1 MSGALPLSQYT
12 VLDLTIAR
20 AGPTAVRLL
29 ADWGANVIKIEPPP
43 ARDGAGGSVTG
54 TRHGPDDQNLH
65 RNKRGVCIDLKHA
78 DGAAL
83 FRTLV
88 AKADVVVENFRA
100 DVKTRLGIDYAQLK
114 TINPR
119 IILASISG
127 FGQDGPYGDRP
138 GVDQIVQGMSG
149 LMSITGEPGGP
160 PMRVGIAISDTTAGM
175 FLGQGILLALLHR
188 ERTGEGQWVHTSLLE
203 GMLSKLDFQGARYT
217 MNGDVPGKQGN
228 YHPVQV
234 PMGTYESKD
243 GLVNLAASTG
253 KMWVNFCEAL
263 GATELANDPAY
274 ADGRGRARHRER
286 LNAAVGDVT
295 RRFTTAEL
303 VERLNKVGV
312 PCGPIYTIGEAFED
326 AQVRHLEMTRAAPHR
341 KLGDIN
347 LVRSPINLSG
357 FPAAEPFHH
366 AGPDPGE
373 HTTEVL
379 REFGIAQDA
388 IERLFRA
395 GAIA

>member
-1 MSGALPLSQYT
+1 
-12 VLDLTIAR
+12 
-20 AGPTAVRLL
+20 
-29 ADWGANVIKIEPPP
+29 
-43 ARDGAGGSVTG
+43 
-54 TRHGPDDQNLH
+54 
-65 RNKRGVCIDLKHA
+65 
-78 DGAAL
+78 
-83 FRTLV
+83 
-88 AKADVVVENFRA
+88 
-100 DVKTRLGIDYAQLK
+100 
-114 TINPR
+114 
-119 IILASISG
+119 
-127 FGQDGPYGDRP
+127 
-138 GVDQIVQGMSG
+138 
-149 LMSITGEPGGP
+149 
-160 PMRVGIAISDTTAGM
+160 
-175 FLGQGILLALLHR
+175 
-188 ERTGEGQWVHTSLLE
+188 
-203 GMLSKLDFQGARYT
+203 
-217 MNGDVPGKQGN
+217 
-228 YHPVQV
+228 VQV

-274 ADGRGRARHRER
+274 ADGRSRARHRER

-326 AQVRHLEMTRAAPHR
+326 AQVKHLEMTRAAPHR
-341 KLGDIN
+341 KLGNIN

-357 FPAAEPFHH
+357 FPDAGPFHH

-388 IERLFRA
+388 IERLLRA
-395 GAIA
+395 GVIA